1 MSLVGAAEAAA
12 PYQTCSNTP
21 LSAWLSELSGY
32 MAVRQ
37 ESQFS
42 LFTFNMAKLRKGGR
56 QQGGGT
62 TAKATEAKVTGQ
74 RWSYVV
80 VCSGRGHPIV
90 RLTICQKGITPPLYN
105 TSTNIFVD

>member
-1 MSLVGAAEAAA
+1 MSLLGAAAVAAS
-12 PYQTCSNTP
+12 YQTCSNRP
-21 LSAWLSELSGY
+21 PSVWLSELNGY

-37 ESQFS
+37 KSQLA
-42 LFTFNMAKLRKGGR
+42 LFTFNMTKLRKGAR
-56 QQGGGT
+56 QQGRGT

-90 RLTICQKGITPPLYN
+90 RLTICQKGIKPSLYN
-105 TSTNIFVD
+105 TTTNIFFD